1 MSVLPHPPTKHQGA
15 FFLAVQDGH
24 QSISR
29 KHTAWALVVA
39 RELLW
44 FLLEATSQKNIQR
57 SPTLY
62 KHIYRKYCIC
72 KILYNYVRYCKILKP
87 IHTNSVLQRCQL
99 NCTKGRAIYGRTWR
113 DRDFL
118 LLVLP
123 NGGDQANANRPIVAY
138 KDHHIP
144 RPYLRYL
151 KRS

>member
-44 FLLEATSQKNIQR
+44 FLLEATSKKTYKDHQH
-57 SPTLY
+57 SPTLS

-87 IHTNSVLQRCQL
+87 ILSSNAVSSTARKAEQFTGAHGVTVIFFFWFFQTVV
-99 NCTKGRAIYGRTWR
+99 TKPMPTDPSLRTKITTFP
-113 DRDFL
+113 DL
-118 LLVLP
+118 T
-123 NGGDQANANRPIVAY
+123 
-138 KDHHIP
+138 
-144 RPYLRYL
+144 
-151 KRS
+151 